1 MPSGAYIPRQQ
12 VLENLE
18 AHVAVQDD
26 RAARTVA
33 GRAKDSDDCR
43 LLLEMLGLG
52 AGDRVAGMISRS
64 GPVQPVDGP

>member
-1 MPSGAYIPRQQ
+1 MLSDPHISRQR

-33 GRAKDSDDCR
+33 GRAKDTDDCR
-43 LLLEMLGLG
+43 LLLEMLGLRAGG
-52 AGDRVAGMISRS
+52 ATGRRV
-64 GPVQPVDGP
+64 